1 MNPYFQSH
9 MKKQIYNF
17 IDGHT
22 IFLGGRWTYYY
33 AS

>member
-1 MNPYFQSH
+1 

-22 IFLGGRWTYYY
+22 IMHLSCPRSFFNKLVT
-33 AS
+33 